1 LLLTAASACAQFSS
15 GSTGSDGAL
24 NYTTAGTFVFD
35 PAALG
40 LDASGDNIFNF
51 TTINIASGVTLQL
64 RSSKLRGKPVI
75 WLASGAV
82 TIAGTLDVSGNAGI
96 AVITRNLGNR
106 TLLPIPDREGHGGLG
121 GVAFQGQTS
130 AATGAW
136 ARRATGARNDD
147 KHVHGLGSR
156 CC

>member
-1 LLLTAASACAQFSS
+1 MHCGSGVNTMKSQLIFASVLLLTAASACAQFSS

-96 AVITRNLGNR
+96 NVITADPWESHAPSDPGPGGF
-106 TLLPIPDREGHGGLG
+106 TGGLG
-121 GVAFQGQTS
+121 GVSFQGQSS
-130 AATGAW
+130 AATA
-136 ARRATGARNDD
+136 
-147 KHVHGLGSR
+147 GLG
-156 CC
+156 